1 VKFAGRGAHW
11 RPSYRFQ
18 GKFPGSLTGKFF
30 PVKLPEGFPV
40 GLPQRATGRGGAG
53 GQAPVLRAGQGE
65 DQKPHP
71 AQDLLRDGPGED
83 WPPPRPKGRGFLL
96 FV

>member
-71 AQDLLRDGPGED
+71 AQIFYEMGPERTGLLPAL
-83 WPPPRPKGRGFLL
+83 KGVAFYYL
-96 FV
+96 